1 MPHTVEAR
9 ETSGEYAGGE
19 TSGKGF
25 FARTLR
31 MEILVLPYA
40 RVESY
45 E

>member
-1 MPHTVEAR
+1 MPHTVEVI

-19 TSGKGF
+19 KNGKVF
-25 FARTLR
+25 FAQTLR

-40 RVESY
+40 HVESY

>member
-9 ETSGEYAGGE
+9 ETSDEYADGE
-19 TSGKGF
+19 KSGKGF
-25 FARTLR
+25 FAQTLR

-40 RVESY
+40 HVESY